1 MESCG
6 MTWRRELKMKRA
18 IIAAAIVMTITPV
31 AAQTF
36 DFTNPEAQCTVEVLT
51 EETAST
57 VANSPMGKQG
67 YQVLYVKD
75 PKELFRSKD
84 KLSCQAIV

>member
-1 MESCG
+1 MPEPQ
-6 MTWRRELKMKRA
+6 RRRDGRKAENEA
-18 IIAAAIVMTITPV
+18 HTPL

-84 KLSCQAIV
+84 KLSCQAMVV